1 MRPCL
6 VEDESIQKWESL
18 RNDEDTLFFLLLLNP
33 RCVSKLTVR
42 DLDRLVMDY
51 FVVEGHKDA
60 AEAFS
65 AESGIVPDMDLP
77 SMEVRIATRDALLQG
92 DVVAAMEIT
101 NELNPEVR
109 AHPRRKEDPL
119 HAPRRAACRCAEYKP
134 NHHLSTDRRA

>member
-18 RNDEDTLFFLLLLNP
+18 RNDEDTLFFSSTSESSLCEQAN
-33 RCVSKLTVR
+33 RR

-109 AHPRRKEDPL
+109 ARPRRKEDPL